1 MTMGACRD
9 RRLQTIDITFVDK
22 ALQNQPRFAMA
33 VAHPF
38 SSGGVRIVVF
48 WDRVQSLH
56 EGVDPLTLR
65 VVLGHIL
72 AHEIGHILIGK
83 NEHSP
88 SGLMKAKFSA
98 GDEGRMRF
106 KPLPID
112 PADIEVMQR
121 NLDNPP
127 ACNVVAA
134 K

>member
-1 MTMGACRD
+1 MLAQSGIRLVWRTLPDTEPTMTMGACRD

-72 AHEIGHILIGK
+72 GPRNRPHPDRKERA
-83 NEHSP
+83 
-88 SGLMKAKFSA
+88 
-98 GDEGRMRF
+98 
-106 KPLPID
+106 LP
-112 PADIEVMQR
+112 
-121 NLDNPP
+121 
-127 ACNVVAA
+127 
-134 K
+134 